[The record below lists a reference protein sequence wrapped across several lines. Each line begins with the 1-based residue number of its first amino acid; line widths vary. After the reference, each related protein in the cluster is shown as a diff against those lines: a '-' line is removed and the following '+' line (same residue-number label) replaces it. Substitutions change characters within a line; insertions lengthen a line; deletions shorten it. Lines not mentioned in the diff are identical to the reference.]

1 MLRKLFPI
9 LIGLFT
15 LALSAHSQ
23 NVINVPSDYSTIQVA
38 LTNASTNDTI
48 LVQPGTYYENIIWP
62 ATNSI
67 KLISAGDSSN
77 TIIDGSEINTV
88 ISILSNVV
96 DTTTIIKGFQIINGG
111 NVQDGGGFLL
121 NNSGLK
127 LKNCL
132 ISKNSVTH
140 CGGGIHSLNSNLIIE
155 KSCFIENVANVVG
168 GAIFI
173 ENGSLVIINSFLTG
187 NTANNSGG
195 LNAAN
200 CDSLLIS
207 GCAFFKNYAT
217 NGSSGGGGIH
227 YCNSVI
233 IHETKVLSNYAN
245 NYCGGIL
252 IRNSQIEISKSVIC
266 DNFAKNEAGGIY
278 ISMSGP
284 EVSITKT
291 TIARNSSGLSG
302 SGLYLYTNSTEDDC
316 GEVLTYCNIVNNLVT
331 TLENQENTGAIFSS
345 GLQTI
350 RNNNIVSNGK
360 GLTNLDNTRIPTAEN
375 NYWGKSNGPYHPT
388 QNPNGLGDS
397 TNIHVDVDPWLTK
410 PDTTAPPLPVQNVKA
425 ESIWPDS
432 VKLAWDT
439 SPIGDL
445 KGYNVY
451 FDTDSNNYFYDSYA
465 NQEDVGLDTSYVIK
479 NLEAGKEY
487 YFTVTCYDN
496 SGNESWYSE
505 EIKVTPNPSPLIH
518 ALLDTITFDTTFINE
533 TLESEL
539 IIVNTG
545 TDTLQIDSVRFDNIQ
560 FIGSIDSTTIAP
572 ADSAIISI
580 VFQPTTFGDING
592 TLTIYSNAV
601 NTPEKTIKLIGNG
614 DYPEKPEIYSIQD
627 VLDDQGGQVRITFS
641 RSKYDGLDNT
651 YQIADYS
658 VWRLENDDQWDA
670 IGMFNAV
677 QDSVYYYVAPTLCDS
692 TVQGNCLSTFK
703 ISAHTN
709 NPDIFYYS
717 DTLSGYSV
725 DNIAPEAP
733 QGLKSAIVSNG
744 VQLDW
749 ESNDEEDFQYYKI
762 CRSDQPITDLSYSEI
777 VFFTTVDTTYL
788 DTQVEVDNQYY
799 YRLVAY
805 DYAGNRSDLSNEVNL
820 EFTGIENL
828 QGMQKFNM
836 EQNQPNPFANSTTI
850 QYTIPNQSLVN
861 ISVYSLLGSKITTL
875 VNEDKVSGSYS
886 FEWSSVDI
894 TPGIYFYTFK
904 AQDVVITR
912 KLIILDEL

>member
-23 NVINVPSDYSTIQVA
+23 TVINVPSDYSTIQIA
-38 LTNASTNDTI
+38 LNNAIEGDTV

-62 ATNSI
+62 ATNNI
-67 KLISAGDSSN
+67 KLISIGDSSN
-77 TIIDGSEINTV
+77 TIIDGSNLSSV
-88 ISILSNVV
+88 ISFISDNIIN
-96 DTTTIIKGFQIINGG
+96 TTTIIKGFKVTNGG
-111 NVQDGGGFLL
+111 NVSQGAGIAISKSGPTISNCWITRNISQQDGGGMFF
-121 NNSGLK
+121 SYCTESK
-127 LKNCL
+127 PILKN
-132 ISKNSVTH
+132 T
-140 CGGGIHSLNSNLIIE
+140 
-155 KSCFIENVANVVG
+155 
-168 GAIFI
+168 
-173 ENGSLVIINSFLTG
+173 IIN
-187 NTANNSGG
+187 
-195 LNAAN
+195 
-200 CDSLLIS
+200 D
-207 GCAFFKNYAT
+207 
-217 NGSSGGGGIH
+217 
-227 YCNSVI
+227 
-233 IHETKVLSNYAN
+233 
-245 NYCGGIL
+245 
-252 IRNSQIEISKSVIC
+252 
-266 DNFAKNEAGGIY
+266 NEALSRGGGIY
-278 ISMSGP
+278 IDKCYGYDMNFIIDKVLISENKCGQQGAGICINTADSL
-284 EVSITKT
+284 VITNSFFINNKVNYNGGGICFLNGGAT
-291 TIARNSSGLSG
+291 ARISNTAFIRNNASSGLG
-302 SGLYLYTNSTEDDC
+302 GGIRIYHNIKIDIINSTFFNNEAKVGGGAIMAETEDS
-316 GEVLTYCNIVNNLVT
+316 EVNVYKSNFHKNGYGYFNDNNLKIQIA
-331 TLENQENTGAIFSS
+331 EYNWWG
-345 GLQTI
+345 
-350 RNNNIVSNGK
+350 SN
-360 GLTNLDNTRIPTAEN
+360 
-375 NYWGKSNGPYHPT
+375 NGPYHPT

-397 TNIHVDVDPWLTK
+397 TNLYVSVDPWLTE
-410 PDTTAPPLPVQNVKA
+410 PDTIAPPLPIQNVFI

-432 VKLAWDT
+432 VKLTWDT

-445 KGYNVY
+445 KGYNIY
-451 FDTDSNNYFYDSYA
+451 FDTDSNNYVYDSYA
-465 NQEDVGLDTSYVIK
+465 NQEDVGLDTSYIVK

-505 EIKVTPNPSPLIH
+505 EIRVTPNPSPLIH
-518 ALLDTITFDTTFINE
+518 VLLDTIVFDTTFMNE

-545 TDTLQIDSVRFDNIQ
+545 TDTLQIDSVRFNISQ
-560 FIGSIDSTTIAP
+560 FTGSIDSTTIAP
-572 ADSAIISI
+572 KDSAIVSV
-580 VFQPTTFGDING
+580 VFQPTTFGDIDG

-601 NTPEKTIKLIGNG
+601 NSIEKTIKLIGNG